1 MSKLCDIDS
10 ILDFSEVQKV
20 IDDLNH
26 AEVALSN
33 AKTLFVTLANSEV
46 KEADSNS
53 GETILETPAETTT
66 TWVPLEVPFSER
78 LVHAKQDVLEAEFL
92 VKEAQDLVDVWGTAV
107 RLIKSANAKIFDL
120 VMKI

>member
-10 ILDFSEVQKV
+10 VLDFSEVQKV

-33 AKTLFVTLANSEV
+33 AKTLFVTLANS
-46 KEADSNS
+46 EADSNS

-92 VKEAQDLVDVWGTAV
+92 LKEAQDLVDVWGTAV

>member
-1 MSKLCDIDS
+1 MKMSKFCN
-10 ILDFSEVQKV
+10 FSEVHKV

-33 AKTLFVTLANSEV
+33 AKSLLVTLANSEV

-53 GETILETPAETTT
+53 GKTILETPAETTT

-78 LVHAKQDVLEAEFL
+78 LGHAKQDVLEAEFL
-92 VKEAQDLVDVWGTAV
+92 LKEAQDLVDVWGTAV
-107 RLIKSANAKIFDL
+107 RLIKSANAKVFDL